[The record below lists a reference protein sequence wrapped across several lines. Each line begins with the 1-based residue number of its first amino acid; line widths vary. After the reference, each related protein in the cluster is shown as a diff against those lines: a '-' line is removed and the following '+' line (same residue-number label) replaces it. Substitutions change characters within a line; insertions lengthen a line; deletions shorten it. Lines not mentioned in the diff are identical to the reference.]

1 MNKTILV
8 SIYGVNR
15 PVTFNMDED
24 VDREKQNMFQ
34 EIQTVFADIISSNS
48 ISKPIFIV
56 KNEEWNHEFV
66 DIGKNAIPEWSVV
79 RIIDAVYVSTITV
92 HTL

>member
-8 SIYGVNR
+8 SMNGVNR

-34 EIQTVFADIISSNS
+34 EVQTVFADIISSNS
-48 ISKPIFIV
+48 ISKPIFMV
-56 KNEEWNHEFV
+56 KNEEWNHEFI
-66 DIGKNAIPEWSVV
+66 DIGKNPIPDQSVV
-79 RIIDAVYVSTITV
+79 RIIDAVSTITV
-92 HTL
+92 HNIML